1 MSATK
6 VAVVDGRRT
15 PFCKFNGVLAGS
27 QPHELARAAIA
38 GTLEAMD
45 LDPKRV
51 GGVISGCVGSSVDAP
66 NVGRQALLEAG
77 IPAST
82 PGHTVNQA
90 CASGLKA
97 VTDASN
103 LITNGETDVAL
114 AVGTESMSSY
124 PLLFDEGFKQAMM
137 GFNFAKGTMGK
148 VKALTGLRPKHF
160 SPVVALQK
168 GLVDSF
174 CGLNMG
180 QTAEAMAKIFGLT
193 REEQDRLA
201 MESHRRVAQGWVDG
215 FFDDEVTA
223 VCPPPKFDT
232 LIKKDVGFRPR
243 QSLEA
248 LAKLRPAFDRKGGSV
263 TAGNACMVTDGAA
276 AVILMDEA
284 KAKSEGREPLA
295 TIKGWVYVGLEPG
308 VEGLMGPAYA
318 IPAALDRYGLKLSD
332 IDVFE
337 INEAFA
343 SVVLSTQR
351 ALASKSWCQEK
362 LGKSDVVGDLDLA
375 KVNVHG
381 GALAVG
387 HPLGATG
394 ARMILTLARTM
405 QTRDLKL
412 GMATL
417 CVHGGLGAAV
427 ILER

>member
-1 MSATK
+1 MPK

-27 QPHELARAAIA
+27 QPHELARAAIT

-45 LDPKRV
+45 LDPKSIESV
-51 GGVISGCVGSSVDAP
+51 VAGCVGSSVEAP
-66 NVGRQALLEAG
+66 NVGRQAPLEAG
-77 IPAST
+77 IPVST
-82 PGHTVNQA
+82 PGYTVNQA
-90 CASGLKA
+90 CASGLRA

-103 LITNGETDVAL
+103 MLMTGEVEVAL

-124 PLLFDEGFKQAMM
+124 PLMYEEGYKKVMM
-137 GFNFAKGTMGK
+137 GVAGAKDPLSK

-160 SPVVALQK
+160 SPVIALQK

-180 QTAEAMAKIFGLT
+180 QTAEAMAKIFDLS
-193 REEQDRLA
+193 RVDQDRVA

-215 FFDDEVTA
+215 FFAEEVTA
-223 VCPPPKFDT
+223 VCPPPKYNK
-232 LIKKDVGFRPR
+232 IISQDVGYRPR

-248 LAKLRPAFDRKGGSV
+248 LAKLRPAFDKKGGTV

-276 AVILMDEA
+276 AVVLMNEA

-295 TIKGWVYVGLEPG
+295 TIKGWTYVGLQPG

-318 IPAALDRYGLKLSD
+318 IPKALDKFGLNLSD
-332 IDVFE
+332 IDLFE

-343 SVVLSTQR
+343 SVVLSTKV
-351 ALASKSWCQEK
+351 ALASKSWCEEK
-362 LGKSDVVGDLDLA
+362 LRKSSPVGDLDLS
-375 KVNVHG
+375 KVNIHG

-394 ARMILTLARTM
+394 ARMILTLARAM
-405 QTRDLKL
+405 KVKDVKL